1 MVQMYAWLVV
11 AVLLAVGVLLLAA
24 AATRGDGSGQGSG
37 GGPRTLGEAASMVWL
52 DFRRGAATLRAR
64 LGGRRSTTASTAGAR
79 PGAPGRQPGAPAR
92 VPVLAG
98 RSAAEHD
105 GSRRPATDAWSL
117 ETPQDTTI
125 DDFFAAT
132 QTSDPAYL
140 DTTQVSHVLHR
151 RR

>member
-1 MVQMYAWLVV
+1 
-11 AVLLAVGVLLLAA
+11 VGK
-24 AATRGDGSGQGSG
+24 
-37 GGPRTLGEAASMVWL
+37 VWL

-64 LGGRRSTTASTAGAR
+64 LGMRSAATGPRAGGQAGAPVQR
-79 PGAPGRQPGAPAR
+79 RGGPAR

-98 RSAAEHD
+98 RSAAAGD
-105 GSRRPATDAWSL
+105 TTRRGASDAWSF

-125 DDFFAAT
+125 DDFFDAT